1 MCFPFGSDSKES
13 TCNAGDPS
21 SIPGSWRSSR
31 EGNGY
36 PLQYFCLENFVDRGD
51 WRYSPWSLKSQTWL
65 NYFTTTTTTT
75 HVHTHIYNRHTHTYT
90 LLCLFW
96 ASLVLSGKES
106 SCQCKRCRFNPWV
119 RNIPLEKEME
129 SHSGNFCGKS
139 HGQRNL
145 ASYSPQGHK
154 SWPWLSNH
162 TITIKY

>member
-1 MCFPFGSDSKES
+1 MHVYIYIWTSPVAQLVKNLPVMQETQVQSSGW
-13 TCNAGDPS
+13 GDPPEKETAIHY
-21 SIPGSWRSSR
+21 SIFAWRILWTEETGGTVHGVSR
-31 EGNGY
+31 VRHD
-36 PLQYFCLENFVDRGD
+36 LIT
-51 WRYSPWSLKSQTWL
+51 SPPPPPPH
-65 NYFTTTTTTT
+65 T
-75 HVHTHIYNRHTHTYT
+75 HTHTHTHIYNRHTHTYT

-96 ASLVLSGKES
+96 ASLVLSGKEF

-154 SWPWLSNH
+154 SWP
-162 TITIKY
+162 